1 MKKEIEGEKES
12 IYMLIEKIRGKNNK
26 KIIKLKIY
34 LNIINK

>member
-26 KIIKLKIY
+26 KILS
-34 LNIINK
+34 